1 MNKPHQKLIAL
12 IKKVDLFYWSLFSG
26 ILVWLSIF
34 IVTPANPTNPISF
47 STLSYLILSFSIFI
61 IGYRC
66 RIDITPKSIN
76 DTSYK
81 SFYFLTVLLVS
92 IGFAVRFID
101 LFFIRNL
108 SFTFDVITN
117 RQLNEN
123 NNFLLFSIIGGL
135 RNMFFTPLIFYFL
148 QKRKNILQFLYSLS
162 LFFFPF
168 IEAVLK
174 GSRSP
179 FLISFFLLFIILFY
193 FNKIKFN
200 LKFLLASFLIS
211 LILIVISFLIFG
223 NREKNQ
229 IKNYSEE
236 IILLHAKYNDLYKP
250 NQAFLKWYNQED
262 NKALKSGGFYLL
274 QMGQYYNHGVFE
286 CNNLVQQPSLK
297 HQYGKYSFYIIPQ
310 FFNKIGWTH
319 YDLEKIS
326 ESHPRGYTF
335 VGFLG
340 ELFIDW
346 GWLSLIFLFLFG
358 MVQRIV
364 YEFVKVKS
372 YTFLPLYFFLL
383 FGNFFILSFNFFG
396 GNGTIFLIF
405 TSIFAFY
412 GIINPQKRFFKE

>member
-1 MNKPHQKLIAL
+1 MQNWLYNFRLFLKKLDI
-12 IKKVDLFYWSLFSG
+12 FYWSISTG
-26 ILVWLSIF
+26 IFVWLLVF
-34 IVTPANPTNPISF
+34 IITPATPTHTISI
-47 STLSYLILSFSIFI
+47 STLTYIVLSYISLIL
-61 IGYRC
+61 GYRFC
-66 RIDITPKSIN
+66 IFYKPVTNSSI
-76 DTSYK
+76 YHEY
-81 SFYFLTVLLVS
+81 FYYLSVLLVS
-92 IGFAVRFID
+92 IGFATKFID
-101 LFFIRNL
+101 LFWIRHL
-108 SFTFDVITN
+108 SFSHDVVTN
-117 RQLNEN
+117 RQLNEEHS
-123 NNFLLFSIIGGL
+123 LLILSVIGGL
-135 RNMFFTPLIFYFL
+135 RNLFFIPLIYYFL
-148 QKRKNILQFLYSLS
+148 RNRKNILQFLYSLS
-162 LFFFPF
+162 LFFLPF

-179 FLISFFLLFIILFY
+179 FLISFFLLFIILLF

-200 LKFLLASFLIS
+200 LKFFLTSFLIS
-211 LILIVISFLIFG
+211 FILILISFLIFE

-229 IKNYSEE
+229 IKYYSEE

-250 NQAFLKWYNQED
+250 NQTFLKWYIQED
-262 NKALKSGGFYLL
+262 NKILKSGGFYLL
-274 QMGQYYNHGVFE
+274 HIGQYYNHGVFE
-286 CNNLVQQPSLK
+286 CNNLIQQPSLK
-297 HQYGKYSFYIIPQ
+297 HQYGKFSFYIIPQ
-310 FFNKIGWTH
+310 FFNKIGLTH

-346 GWLSLIFLFLFG
+346 GWLSLIFLFHFG

-383 FGNFFILSFNFFG
+383 FGNFFILTFNFFG

-412 GIINPQKRFFKE
+412 GIINPKIDF